1 MTPALREAATKGHGI
16 HLSPSLSSRAME
28 SDTTLCMENS
38 RAVEEKIKEDSIARI
53 TCSVL
58 GFPTAEPSLR
68 NNIFSV
74 QHFASPP
81 SSKHYQSVLLMS
93 TNSAFSS
100 KTGKQMK
107 SGEPD
112 CSRMRNALH
121 NGADASFGQIS
132 HSGPE
137 EQVKGEAF
145 SETTSP
151 NLAETQRLLDSNVTE
166 SGNAEE
172 MRLLNDKWYKKNGFL
187 GRMALGVC
195 AETIKGDL
203 LHQILHGPSE
213 GILSCTREE
222 VYARLLQC
230 VTKQQME
237 ISRAKR
243 TQKRLQMLLAKHVIK
258 HCDQQLK
265 CFVKHQLQRM
275 KVLHKPARFSSS
287 SSLRCAEGWP
297 ENTAATLES
306 SSSADVQNG
315 VCVAPGEIRGFALSA
330 GGLLSRVEKDLDS
343 DATCSSSD
351 EDYDEQT
358 VRTAVEASYTSEW
371 KWLADRARIGS
382 RWTWLQAQISEL
394 EYKIQQL
401 TDLHRQIRATK
412 GMVILEEFP
421 FPKDI
426 LKKQIQLTDQEALLN
441 ATGNSQAAI
450 ERQDSLP
457 EHDFEM
463 SPSSPTLLLR
473 NIEKQSAQLSEI
485 ISSLIAPLNLSP
497 ASSLSSKSCRHRQ
510 LVNGISFRASDN
522 REVSSSSSW
531 LLDHQHIKK
540 RRRDRTRLRSFS
552 VTNVSTSARTRPLH
566 SFQKRKLYRMHGAC
580 DWNQQTSSFRDT
592 SCPYRTQL
600 PCMVPA
606 SALSS
611 SEYSPESKMLDY
623 VQELDSSFHPV
634 LSFPSDIP
642 LHIYFETLLRK
653 DDVKGEP
660 VDASYPGVEFKI
672 APEND
677 YNHHNVA
684 LKRWNNSCLSNSK
697 SQSVSGTSEQLSEGR
712 KKRHLSETAVGER
725 NSRFETFSFQHAE
738 PESPGSFAAVTNINA
753 MSRPTHSTS
762 SQHNSRRRL
771 RSESSYDIDNIV
783 IPMSLVAPSKLEKL
797 QYKEILT
804 PSWRVV
810 ELEPL
815 ERSHA
820 DEEEA
825 EDLSDE
831 VFSSRHTKYEERER
845 ARWSLWEQSRWPR
858 RNSRSYSK
866 NADGRHGQDL
876 VQKDHPGSSCAS
888 LHCTAEP
895 VPDLTSEAH
904 SSVCSGIAQLQR
916 ESQEAKSGLWELRVF
931 PLKDEEVE
939 ALLCQD
945 QITNQTEMSSAAFPN
960 DSPCAPCTP
969 IGLPDNGLPPRK
981 QSTEEAEDSENV
993 CLGINSTRKQR

>member
-107 SGEPD
+107 SGEPE
-112 CSRMRNALH
+112 CSRMRKALH
-121 NGADASFGQIS
+121 NGANTSFGQIS

-137 EQVKGEAF
+137 QQVKGEAF

-151 NLAETQRLLDSNVTE
+151 NLAETQRLVDSNVTE
-166 SGNAEE
+166 SSNAEE

-187 GRMALGVC
+187 GRALGVC
-195 AETIKGDL
+195 TETIKGDL

-275 KVLHKPARFSSS
+275 KVLHKPARFSSN

-351 EDYDEQT
+351 EDYDGQT

-497 ASSLSSKSCRHRQ
+497 ASSLSSKTCRHRQ

-522 REVSSSSSW
+522 REVSSSSNW

-566 SFQKRKLYRMHGAC
+566 SFQKRKLYRMHGAY

-592 SCPYRTQL
+592 SYLYRTQL
-600 PCMVPA
+600 PCAVPA

-611 SEYSPESKMLDY
+611 SEYSSESKMLDY

-653 DDVKGEP
+653 DDIKGEP
-660 VDASYPGVEFKI
+660 ADASYPGVEFKI

-677 YNHHNVA
+677 YNHRNVA

-712 KKRHLSETAVGER
+712 KKRHLSETAVGDR
-725 NSRFETFSFQHAE
+725 STRFETFSFQHAE
-738 PESPGSFAAVTNINA
+738 PEAPGSFAAVTNINA
-753 MSRPTHSTS
+753 MSRPTHSNS

-804 PSWRVV
+804 PSWRVI

-831 VFSSRHTKYEERER
+831 AFSSRHTKYEERER

-866 NADGRHGQDL
+866 NADSRHGQDA

-888 LHCTAEP
+888 LHCAAEP

-904 SSVCSGIAQLQR
+904 SSVCSGIAQLCR

-945 QITNQTEMSSAAFPN
+945 QVTNQTEMSSAAFPS

-969 IGLPDNGLPPRK
+969 LALPDNGPPPRK
-981 QSTEEAEDSENV
+981 PSTEESEDSENV

>member
-1 MTPALREAATKGHGI
+1 MFALREAATKGHGI

-38 RAVEEKIKEDSIARI
+38 RAVEEKIREDSIARI

-68 NNIFSV
+68 NDIFSM

-81 SSKHYQSVLLMS
+81 SSKRYQSVLLMS
-93 TNSAFSS
+93 TNSAFSN

-107 SGEPD
+107 LGEPD
-112 CSRMRNALH
+112 CSRMRSALH
-121 NGADASFGQIS
+121 NGADTSLGHIS

-137 EQVKGEAF
+137 EQVKGVAF
-145 SETTSP
+145 PDTAPP
-151 NLAETQRLLDSNVTE
+151 NLAETPRLSDSNVTE
-166 SGNAEE
+166 SSTAEE
-172 MRLLNDKWYKKNGFL
+172 MQLLNGKWYKKNGFW
-187 GRMALGVC
+187 GRALGVC
-195 AETIKGDL
+195 TETIKGGL

-213 GILSCTREE
+213 GILSCTPEE

-230 VTKQQME
+230 VTKQQKE

-275 KVLHKPARFSSS
+275 KVFHEPTRFSSS
-287 SSLRCAEGWP
+287 GSLRCAEGWP
-297 ENTAATLES
+297 ENSTATLEG

-351 EDYDEQT
+351 EDCDEQT
-358 VRTAVEASYTSEW
+358 VRTTVEASYTSEW

-497 ASSLSSKSCRHRQ
+497 ASSSLSSKACRHRQ

-540 RRRDRTRLRSFS
+540 RRRDRTRLRSLS

-580 DWNQQTSSFRDT
+580 YWNQQTSPSRDASF
-592 SCPYRTQL
+592 PYKTQL
-600 PCMVPA
+600 PCVVPA
-606 SALSS
+606 STLIS
-611 SEYSPESKMLDY
+611 SEYRTESRILDY

-653 DDVKGEP
+653 DDIKGEP
-660 VDASYPGVEFKI
+660 VDASSLGVEFKI
-672 APEND
+672 SPDNA
-677 YNHHNVA
+677 YNQHNVS
-684 LKRWNNSCLSNSK
+684 LKQWSNDCLSNSK
-697 SQSVSGTSEQLSEGR
+697 SQSMSGTSDQLSEGR

-725 NSRFETFSFQHAE
+725 NTRFETFSFQHAE
-738 PESPGSFAAVTNINA
+738 PESPSSFAAVTNVNA
-753 MSRPTHSTS
+753 MSRPSHSTS

-810 ELEPL
+810 EFQPL
-815 ERSHA
+815 ERSHTD
-820 DEEEA
+820 DEEI

-831 VFSSRHTKYEERER
+831 VFSLRHAKYEERER

-858 RNSRSYSK
+858 RNSR
-866 NADGRHGQDL
+866 Q
-876 VQKDHPGSSCAS
+876 
-888 LHCTAEP
+888 
-895 VPDLTSEAH
+895 
-904 SSVCSGIAQLQR
+904 
-916 ESQEAKSGLWELRVF
+916 SGLWELRVF

-945 QITNQTEMSSAAFPN
+945 QVTNQTEMSSAAFPS
-960 DSPCAPCTP
+960 DSLCTSCTP
-969 IGLPDNGLPPRK
+969 IGLPDNGHPPRK
-981 QSTEEAEDSENV
+981 QSTEESEDCENV
-993 CLGINSTRKQR
+993 CLGINNTRKQR

>member
-107 SGEPD
+107 SGEPE
-112 CSRMRNALH
+112 CSRMRKALH
-121 NGADASFGQIS
+121 NGANTSFGQIS

-137 EQVKGEAF
+137 QQVKGEAF

-151 NLAETQRLLDSNVTE
+151 NLAETQRLVDSNVTE
-166 SGNAEE
+166 SSNAEE

-187 GRMALGVC
+187 GRALGVC
-195 AETIKGDL
+195 TETIKGDL

-275 KVLHKPARFSSS
+275 KVLHKPARFSSN

-351 EDYDEQT
+351 EDYDGQT

-412 GMVILEEFP
+412 
-421 FPKDI
+421 
-426 LKKQIQLTDQEALLN
+426 
-441 ATGNSQAAI
+441 
-450 ERQDSLP
+450 
-457 EHDFEM
+457 
-463 SPSSPTLLLR
+463 
-473 NIEKQSAQLSEI
+473 SAQLSEI

-497 ASSLSSKSCRHRQ
+497 ASSLSSKTCRHRQ

-522 REVSSSSSW
+522 REVSSSSNW

-566 SFQKRKLYRMHGAC
+566 SFQKRKLYRMHGAY

-592 SCPYRTQL
+592 SYLYRTQL
-600 PCMVPA
+600 PCAVPA

-611 SEYSPESKMLDY
+611 SEYSSESKMLDY

-653 DDVKGEP
+653 DDIKGEP
-660 VDASYPGVEFKI
+660 ADASYPGVEFKI

-677 YNHHNVA
+677 YNHRNVA

-712 KKRHLSETAVGER
+712 KKRHLSETAVGDR
-725 NSRFETFSFQHAE
+725 STRFETFSFQHAE
-738 PESPGSFAAVTNINA
+738 PEAPGSFAAVTNINA
-753 MSRPTHSTS
+753 MSRPTHSNS

-804 PSWRVV
+804 PSWRVI

-831 VFSSRHTKYEERER
+831 AFSSRHTKYEERER

-866 NADGRHGQDL
+866 NADSRHGQDA

-888 LHCTAEP
+888 LHCAAEP

-904 SSVCSGIAQLQR
+904 SSVCSGIAQLCR

-945 QITNQTEMSSAAFPN
+945 QVTNQTEMSSAAFPS

-969 IGLPDNGLPPRK
+969 LALPDNGPPPRK
-981 QSTEEAEDSENV
+981 PSTEESEDSENV

>member
-38 RAVEEKIKEDSIARI
+38 RAVEEKIREDSIARI

-68 NNIFSV
+68 NDIFSM

-81 SSKHYQSVLLMS
+81 SSKRYQSVLLMS
-93 TNSAFSS
+93 TNSAFSN

-112 CSRMRNALH
+112 CSRMRSALH
-121 NGADASFGQIS
+121 NGADTSLGHIS

-137 EQVKGEAF
+137 EQVKGVAF
-145 SETTSP
+145 PDTASP
-151 NLAETQRLLDSNVTE
+151 NLAETPRLSDSNATE
-166 SGNAEE
+166 SSTAEE
-172 MRLLNDKWYKKNGFL
+172 MQLLNGKWYKKNGFW
-187 GRMALGVC
+187 GRALGVC
-195 AETIKGDL
+195 TETIKGDL

-213 GILSCTREE
+213 GILSCTPEE

-230 VTKQQME
+230 VTKQQKE

-275 KVLHKPARFSSS
+275 KVFHEPTRFSSS
-287 SSLRCAEGWP
+287 GSLRCAEGWP
-297 ENTAATLES
+297 ENSTATLEG

-351 EDYDEQT
+351 EDCDEQT
-358 VRTAVEASYTSEW
+358 VRTTVEASYTSEW

-497 ASSLSSKSCRHRQ
+497 ASSSLSSKACRHRQ

-540 RRRDRTRLRSFS
+540 RRRDRTRLRSLS

-580 DWNQQTSSFRDT
+580 YWNQQTSPSRDA
-592 SCPYRTQL
+592 SCPYKTQL
-600 PCMVPA
+600 PCVVPA
-606 SALSS
+606 STLIS
-611 SEYSPESKMLDY
+611 SEYRTESRILDY

-653 DDVKGEP
+653 DDIKGEP
-660 VDASYPGVEFKI
+660 VDASCLGVEFKI
-672 APEND
+672 SSDN
-677 YNHHNVA
+677 
-684 LKRWNNSCLSNSK
+684 
-697 SQSVSGTSEQLSEGR
+697 
-712 KKRHLSETAVGER
+712 GER
-725 NSRFETFSFQHAE
+725 NTRFETFSFQHAE
-738 PESPGSFAAVTNINA
+738 PESPSSFAAVTNVNA

-810 ELEPL
+810 EFQPL
-815 ERSHA
+815 ERSHTD
-820 DEEEA
+820 DEEI

-831 VFSSRHTKYEERER
+831 VFSLRHAKYEERER

-866 NADGRHGQDL
+866 NADGRHSQDA
-876 VQKDHPGSSCAS
+876 VHKDHHSSSCAS
-888 LHCTAEP
+888 LHCAAEP

-904 SSVCSGIAQLQR
+904 SSVCSGIAQLCR

-945 QITNQTEMSSAAFPN
+945 QVTNQTEMSSAAFPS
-960 DSPCAPCTP
+960 DSLCTSCTTP
-969 IGLPDNGLPPRK
+969 IGLPDNGHPPRK
-981 QSTEEAEDSENV
+981 QSTEESEDCENV
-993 CLGINSTRKQR
+993 CLGINNTRKQR

>member
-1 MTPALREAATKGHGI
+1 MTKLLKPAFCQRVCCKLPTVAIMTPALREAATKGHGI

-28 SDTTLCMENS
+28 SDTALCMENS
-38 RAVEEKIKEDSIARI
+38 RAVEEKIKEDSIAQI

-58 GFPTAEPSLR
+58 GFPTAEPNLR
-68 NNIFSV
+68 NDIFSV
-74 QHFASPP
+74 QHFGSPP
-81 SSKHYQSVLLMS
+81 SSKCYQSVLLMS
-93 TNSAFSS
+93 TNSAFSN
-100 KTGKQMK
+100 KTGKQTK
-107 SGEPD
+107 AGELD
-112 CSRMRNALH
+112 CSKMRNSLH
-121 NGADASFGQIS
+121 NGADTSFGRIS
-132 HSGPE
+132 HSEPE
-137 EQVKGEAF
+137 EQVKGETF

-166 SGNAEE
+166 SSNAEE
-172 MRLLNDKWYKKNGFL
+172 MQLLNGKWYKKNGFL
-187 GRMALGVC
+187 GRALEVC
-195 AETIKGDL
+195 TETIKGDL

-213 GILSCTREE
+213 GILSCTPEE

-275 KVLHKPARFSSS
+275 KVFHEPTRFLSS
-287 SSLRCAEGWP
+287 SSLRCTEGWP
-297 ENTAATLES
+297 ENNTTTLES
-306 SSSADVQNG
+306 SSSTDVQNG
-315 VCVAPGEIRGFALSA
+315 VSVAPGEIRGFALST

-351 EDYDEQT
+351 EDGEERT
-358 VRTAVEASYTSEW
+358 VRTTVEASYTSEW

-497 ASSLSSKSCRHRQ
+497 ASSSLSSKTCRHRQ

-540 RRRDRTRLRSFS
+540 RRRDRTRLRSLS
-552 VTNVSTSARTRPLH
+552 VANVSTSARTRPLH
-566 SFQKRKLYRMHGAC
+566 SFQKRKLYRMHRAC
-580 DWNQQTSSFRDT
+580 YWNQQTSPSRDASF
-592 SCPYRTQL
+592 PYKTQL

-606 SALSS
+606 SALTS
-611 SEYSPESKMLDY
+611 SEYSSESKILDY

-634 LSFPSDIP
+634 LSFPSEIP

-653 DDVKGEP
+653 DDIKGEP
-660 VDASYPGVEFKI
+660 VDTSSLGVEFK
-672 APEND
+672 
-677 YNHHNVA
+677 
-684 LKRWNNSCLSNSK
+684 
-697 SQSVSGTSEQLSEGR
+697 VSPDN
-712 KKRHLSETAVGER
+712 GER
-725 NSRFETFSFQHAE
+725 NGRFETFSFQHAE
-738 PESPGSFAAVTNINA
+738 PESHSSFASMTNVNA

-810 ELEPL
+810 EFQPL
-815 ERSHA
+815 ERSHT
-820 DEEEA
+820 DEEEI

-831 VFSSRHTKYEERER
+831 VFSLRHTKYEERER

-866 NADGRHGQDL
+866 NADGRHSQDSL
-876 VQKDHPGSSCAS
+876 QKDHHSSSCAP
-888 LHCTAEP
+888 LHCAAEP

-904 SSVCSGIAQLQR
+904 SSVGSGIAQLCR

-945 QITNQTEMSSAAFPN
+945 QITNQTEMSSAAFSS
-960 DSPCAPCTP
+960 DSLCTSCTP
-969 IGLPDNGLPPRK
+969 IGLPDSGQPPRK
-981 QSTEEAEDSENV
+981 QSTEEPEDCENV
-993 CLGINSTRKQR
+993 CLGINNTRKQR